1 MNADVIQNINKGFS
15 YFTEWLDSLLSE
27 GTHMSAL
34 NVCTYLPSS
43 LYIKIPSFPILQT
56 HKSCSCHSKV
66 STFIHKMCLFLISTA
81 WDLLRINVYGF
92 IAFCK
97 WFFRTYPTYFISPI
111 RLSGSAVESLF
122 SQYKYSAGGKLDL
135 VNYTTARAACLVRQS
150 VATHCSGKGYRDE
163 NLHTTEITLKRKVYT
178 SITDTKNL
186 TDTQAT

>member
-1 MNADVIQNINKGFS
+1 M
-15 YFTEWLDSLLSE
+15 YLFTLITVHVDPKFPHTSNTQKLFLSW
-27 GTHMSAL
+27 
-34 NVCTYLPSS
+34 
-43 LYIKIPSFPILQT
+43 Q
-56 HKSCSCHSKV
+56 SKH
-66 STFIHKMCLFLISTA
+66 FHPNMCLFLICTNMCLFLICTA
-81 WDLLRINVYGF
+81 WDLLRIDVYGF

-122 SQYKYSAGGKLDL
+122 SQYKHSAGGKLDS

-163 NLHTTEITLKRKVYT
+163 NLHTTEITLKRKVYA
-178 SITDTKNL
+178 SITDNKSL